1 MMRNHHRRCGPKYLQ
16 NARSLH
22 SLSSFVK
29 ITIRMECNVK
39 IYKIQFGVTHVTHMY
54 FIHRP
59 SITQNTRRN
68 YADENPGV
76 IIASVIISYR
86 VNIHTSTAF
95 KLYLL
100 HVDREIYWRYRHANN
115 DRRGIIRGPIL
126 SYYTGIWCSRGLLQV
141 HAVECKC
148 VSNVIKEDRYVQS

>member
-1 MMRNHHRRCGPKYLQ
+1 
-16 NARSLH
+16 
-22 SLSSFVK
+22 
-29 ITIRMECNVK
+29 MEYNVK
-39 IYKIQFGVTHVTHMY
+39 IREMQFGVTQHCTHI
-54 FIHRP
+54 FCSSS

-100 HVDREIYWRYRHANN
+100 HADREIYWHNWHANN
-115 DRRGIIRGPIL
+115 DRRGIISGPIL
-126 SYYTGIWCSRGLLQV
+126 SYYTGIWCSRGLVQV

-148 VSNVIKEDRYVQS
+148 ISNVIKENRYVQS